1 MHTPNIIH
9 FLAQLHHHHLYP
21 IQNQISQNVCFQ
33 LVWGVCVSVCV
44 CVLGCTLLGYTYCAC
59 PASSLEKESGVSNR
73 HLSDL
78 MDGGAYTSEAKS

>member
-44 CVLGCTLLGYTYCAC
+44 CVCWAAPSWATRTV
-59 PASSLEKESGVSNR
+59 PAQLQV
-73 HLSDL
+73 
-78 MDGGAYTSEAKS
+78 

>member
-44 CVLGCTLLGYTYCAC
+44 CVCVGLHPPGLHVLCL
-59 PASSLEKESGVSNR
+59 PSF
-73 HLSDL
+73 
-78 MDGGAYTSEAKS
+78 KSRERVWSQQ